1 MKMKALSLAL
11 LVALFA
17 GSALLV
23 TPSPAE
29 ARDDRFEHR
38 EWRHDRGDWR
48 HDRRDWRDDR
58 RDWRDG
64 RRDWRDDRR
73 GHARGHSKHK
83 HAKTVVIKRAPVHRT
98 VIVRE
103 RHYHAYP
110 PPRYVYEPAPVYR
123 GYARDPAIV
132 IGVDIPPIVI
142 PIR

>member
-1 MKMKALSLAL
+1 MKMRALSFGL

-29 ARDDRFEHR
+29 ARHDRFEHR
-38 EWRHDRGDWR
+38 EWHHDRGDWR
-48 HDRRDWRDDR
+48 HDRRDWREH
-58 RDWRDG
+58 

-73 GHARGHSKHK
+73 GHARGHFKHK
-83 HAKTVVIKRAPVHRT
+83 HAKTVVITRPPVHRT
-98 VIVRE
+98 VVVRE
-103 RHYHAYP
+103 HHYHAYP
-110 PPRYVYEPAPVYR
+110 PPHYVYQPAPVYR